1 MPHAFPGAK
10 RKEPSIDARKLDAI
24 REHVVMHFPKLETTL
39 DQALD
44 IALDLEEL
52 ELDNIYRRL
61 LALTSDDSRMSSGFR
76 TALGQYSHH
85 EERLLAAIEKHS
97 KIPHSSSALQRPAAA
112 CSAAGEDPATTQ
124 CDPRRGGGL
133 RGDPTARG
141 VIRSQ
146 PQSLCL
152 TESASSEWR
161 SQYRRTPCV
170 LTRKDVLKSVG
181 IRQPT
186 RASQRVR
193 PALPNMPQVC

>member
-10 RKEPSIDARKLDAI
+10 REEPSIDAPKLDAI

-61 LALTSDDSRMSSGFR
+61 LALTSDDSRMSSAFR

-97 KIPHSSSALQRPAAA
+97 KDLALLERAAKTR
-112 CSAAGEDPATTQ
+112 SRLL
-124 CDPRRGGGL
+124 RR
-133 RGDPTARG
+133 R
-141 VIRSQ
+141 
-146 PQSLCL
+146 
-152 TESASSEWR
+152 
-161 SQYRRTPCV
+161 
-170 LTRKDVLKSVG
+170 
-181 IRQPT
+181 
-186 RASQRVR
+186 
-193 PALPNMPQVC
+193 